1 MKQNNQTNLTTESNS
16 SFNMKKF
23 YFVAALTALMT
34 LSVGNIFAETVKY
47 AVKSTNS
54 VTTSGTAPTGSSAT
68 YSQTYNTKCQL
79 TKNNSATLTLSGF
92 SGNKITGMV
101 LNMKSNSDQ
110 GKGKFSAVAGTTTIA
125 AITSNTSFSKWYDN
139 NAFSTTYK
147 DITVELTN
155 ADYTIQNDEKVVITI
170 SASESSIYISSYS
183 ITYETSCEGHQIKI
197 QDNICGKVT
206 AKPTKACNGAKVT
219 LSNTPA
225 DGYYFNNYSVQYG
238 TIAVSDSTFT
248 MPDYDV
254 TVDGVFSSCDALS
267 KPTNVKTSSV
277 TTTSATI
284 TWDAVDNAT
293 GGYKVYVTDYYNFKK
308 TETVTTTSYTLSGLT
323 ANTQYAASV
332 TAIGDGHRYCESAEA
347 DVNFTTSALTQLTTP
362 TNLKESDVKY
372 NAFNI
377 QWDEVTGTTKY
388 EISIT
393 DAGTTTT
400 KETTSTSYSFTGL
413 TEKTSYIIK
422 VKAIGDNTITYSDS
436 KEAELRVTTVE
447 REKYTITWSTPDN
460 SFSPTTV
467 LEDDALV
474 LPTTTPAAPGGC
486 PDKVFVGWSADN
498 IGNTPSSTAPE
509 FVSSSTIPTA
519 STTYYAVFADKSGSG
534 DFELVEKELT
544 DWSGD
549 YLIVYDNTN
558 AMNTHSG
565 NQDANTY
572 ATYTSISSY
581 YTSSTK
587 TIASNTT
594 TEALVYRATKTANGY
609 SLYCVSDNSYLGSG
623 SGTGGKLRWQKS
635 YEAQVCEWTLGVG
648 SIGNVKY
655 TTNYIRWN
663 TGSPRFAIYASS
675 GQSAI
680 QLFKKASGYTDYVT
694 QCADCTTPQSP
705 LSFTVNATTANL
717 GEDGTVA
724 IGFSCAEGNGS
735 EPTYTITPTTGCT
748 INGKQLVF
756 SAAETYTIT
765 ARQDLAT
772 VGGVTYCG
780 DKASQTITITKNPVF
795 GDATIDKNT
804 FDVACGDTT
813 SMNSAATI
821 TLGTNYNLTKDITIT
836 APEGFLVSTNK
847 TDNSKYANSVTLT
860 PIASGENAGKVTDKV
875 YVRAYSAIARSNGY
889 SGNITISGSE
899 IPTQN
904 IAVSSTVT
912 CQEYELKTNDRGT
925 VTTAGNY
932 YTGATVTAPADP
944 TGVCTD
950 PINYIFDG
958 WSETEVTDGASSYT
972 KVSFP
977 YTMPKGGA
985 TLYAVYKYAAGS
997 GSVTPTKV
1005 NADGIVDGAQYFI
1018 TAANNGTEYILKA
1031 GAFNAGE
1038 SGNYNAKFDKTSATS
1053 DMAWTFVKSGD
1064 NWMIKSGDNVLA
1076 TGDGNNKLYSNTSNT
1091 QTWICKNTTT
1101 TYINITNVDN
1111 AKRNLALYSASA
1123 WRTYTTNDAI
1133 QSIQLYSATAY
1144 SFTSSPACG
1153 VYITGTKNIHV
1164 TSAKDIWVEA
1174 ADTFV
1179 VSATNLDKNKDGG
1192 NVSIEAKV
1200 VSGNFKIKTA
1210 GTSGDGRSTVL
1221 PLETD
1226 YDDTSYSGKLIVV
1239 YTPTEYDKQETG
1251 QILLRVYKTNGTTEY
1266 TTATIDVQG
1275 RSLPEQFVIAAK
1287 TTDGWVAL
1295 PSDLGTGSG
1304 SSVKAP
1310 YAITVDD
1317 ESNPTK
1323 ATQAPTTALYKGA
1336 ERNAAN
1342 TCANAIR
1349 FMSVSNNAYLQA
1361 STAASN
1367 TGIWLSTTNSNEA
1380 QPWKLTSSN
1389 FADYNVRVEKSET
1402 GRYLGYDATQG
1413 KIANYKQ
1420 TATLRFLPIEVA
1432 CTRYDAP
1439 TMTSTTAATDK
1450 VTLTWTEISG
1460 ATEYEYSSDQ
1470 TTWTTIGSVTTAD
1483 GVTTAVIS
1491 GLAATTDYTYYIRV
1505 KTTGENCSEVAKV
1518 TFTTTDCEDV
1528 PSNLSAYASS
1538 NSVTISWTANAATST
1553 VKIYSDAAGTTEVVS
1568 KTDAKSPCDLMG
1580 LKQNTKYYYQV
1591 FAGGSCKSAIE
1602 TFTTETS
1609 EISVVEWFQ
1618 DSLIVNV
1625 NTEGSD
1631 VSVVIEG
1638 QKAHGDAENKNIADG
1653 LFFSKYFEA
1662 NNNVKLLA
1670 IYNGTKQDYDLSNYK
1685 IYLSEADASTTSGTA
1700 TWNIKIN
1707 LSDYLSSSDLILKPD
1722 SEVILISYQDKND
1735 TDDEILECAKNSSTS
1750 GYSRYHRIKSVINF
1764 SGNDAVAL
1772 FNTTTNK
1779 FEDMIGA
1786 GTASKAD
1793 LDGVSAKTD
1802 FMDAPGWYIKN
1813 GTSIEKE
1820 DSTIALSTNRCL
1832 LIRKNTVKDGLTA
1845 VSKNEEDFITFADEW
1860 SGKQVPKNSSDAVE
1874 IASSCEAFAYVGS
1887 FNYNDYYT
1895 AYDSIGGLRELNG
1908 HQNPDGTY
1916 TIPVNRIDTFACK
1929 DIRLVVK
1936 DNGTEMVN
1944 KTQRVPIMVVANTD
1958 TKNDTLF
1965 HFSAD
1970 TCKKCDV
1977 VVRDNATLTH
1987 TNGGR
1992 NEFRDMYIYAGSHL
2006 NLPADQ
2012 TFTLQTTHMHAK
2024 NDLVSY
2030 AIINNDNSTIKINK
2044 LVHVKRIDGH
2054 YWYPFSLPYDCKIS
2068 DIVEQCGL
2076 DLGTYGTDWGIK
2088 YYNGERRQKEATAAS
2103 LGATGYHWY
2112 MMPSTGTLKANK
2124 GYIIALALP
2133 NENLMRSIYFTP
2145 AGTSNYLEDGTEKYS
2160 YISNWSDNL
2169 TADARH
2175 HGWNFVGSPYI
2186 SLFGEGADGQ
2196 GLNNT
2201 KMKMGRTNT
2210 ETGEQEDTKNVY
2222 VSVPNGGNTNTY
2234 TQSIASG
2241 VTLYPFKAYFVQAID
2256 PSTSAPAT
2264 DSIKLTYTKTNTR
2277 LNAPARVQSTA
2288 KTIFAELNLTNS
2300 DNSLRDNAGVLVG
2313 AFTADY
2319 EIGSDLTKM
2328 YAADV
2333 RPQLYTVD
2341 AAWGKMAYLAVADE
2355 AAHNISLGI
2364 YLPAAGSYTLSL
2376 NNNLSETGSADA
2388 VYLLYNGAV
2397 VANLL
2402 TMDYTVTATAA
2413 GTVNGYSLDIRRA
2426 SETTT
2431 ADEWAEGDGPQAHYR
2446 EGMLYI
2452 DNLPSGAEVYVYDVL
2467 GRLLLNTVATDAMVS
2482 MPTVTTG
2489 VYTILVRSNDS
2500 QTVLKTLLR

>member
-1 MKQNNQTNLTTESNS
+1 MMKRNKPTNLTTESNS

-34 LSVGNIFAETVKY
+34 LSVGNVFAETVKY
-47 AVKSTNS
+47 TVSAKDA

-68 YSQTYNTKCQL
+68 YSQTYATATQL
-79 TKNNSATLTLSGF
+79 TSSKSATLTLSGF
-92 SGNKITGMV
+92 SDNKITGIV
-101 LNMKSNSDQ
+101 LNMKSNKSS
-110 GKGKFSAVAGTTTIA
+110 GAGNFSAVAGTTTIA
-125 AITSNTSFSKWYDN
+125 NLSTTTFNKWYDN
-139 NAFSTTYK
+139 TAYSNSYK
-147 DITVELTN
+147 DITVSLAN
-155 ADYTIQNDEKVVITI
+155 SAYAIQDGENVVITI
-170 SASESSIYISSYS
+170 SCTTNSLYIQSYT
-183 ITYETSCEGHQIKI
+183 ITYESACTKHNITI
-197 QDNICGKVT
+197 QENICGTVT
-206 AKPTKACNGAKVT
+206 ADPPSACEGATVT
-219 LSNTPA
+219 LSCEEN
-225 DGYYFNNYSVQYG
+225 DGYYFNNYQVNG
-238 TIAVSDSTFT
+238 TDITGNTFT
-248 MPDYDV
+248 MPNYDV
-254 TVDGVFSSCDALS
+254 SVKGIFSSCDQLS
-267 KPTNVKTSSV
+267 APTNVKTSSI

-284 TWDAVDNAT
+284 TWDAVANAT
-293 GGYKVYVTDYYNFKK
+293 GGYKVYVTDGTNEK
-308 TETVTTTSYTLSGLT
+308 TETVTTTSYTLTGLT

-332 TAIGDGHRYCESAEA
+332 TAIGDGHRYCESAET
-347 DVNFTTSALTQLTTP
+347 DVDFTTTALAQ
-362 TNLKESDVKY
+362 
-372 NAFNI
+372 
-377 QWDEVTGTTKY
+377 
-388 EISIT
+388 
-393 DAGTTTT
+393 
-400 KETTSTSYSFTGL
+400 
-413 TEKTSYIIK
+413 
-422 VKAIGDNTITYSDS
+422 
-436 KEAELRVTTVE
+436 
-447 REKYTITWSTPDN
+447 YTITWSTPDG
-460 SFSPTTV
+460 SSTTTV
-467 LEDDALV
+467 TEGNTLK
-474 LPTTTPAAPGGC
+474 LPTTPAAPGGC
-486 PDKVFVGWSADN
+486 PDKVFVGWSATN

-519 STTYYAVFADKSGSG
+519 NITYYAVFADKSGDG
-534 DFELVEKELT
+534 DFELVETELT

-572 ATYTSISSY
+572 ATYTNISSY

-594 TEALVYRATKTANGY
+594 TEALIYRATKTANGY
-609 SLYCVSDNSYLGSG
+609 SLYCVSDDSYLGSS

-635 YEAQVCEWTLGVG
+635 YEAQVCEWTLGAG

-663 TGSPRFAIYASS
+663 TSDPRFAIYESS
-675 GQSAI
+675 KQSAI
-680 QLFKKASGYTDYVT
+680 QLFKKAAGYTDYVT
-694 QCADCTTPQSP
+694 QCADCTAPQSP
-705 LSFTVNATTANL
+705 LSLTVYATTANL

-724 IGFSCAEGNGS
+724 IGFTCAEGNGAT
-735 EPTYTITPTTGCT
+735 PTYTITPTTGCT
-748 INGKQLVF
+748 INGSQLVF
-756 SAAETYTIT
+756 SAAGTYTIT
-765 ARQDLAT
+765 AQQDLAT

-780 DKASQTITITKNPVF
+780 GKDTKTITITKNPVF
-795 GDATIDKNT
+795 GTATIDKNT

-813 SMNSAATI
+813 SMSSAATI
-821 TLGTNYNLTKDITIT
+821 TLGTNYNLTQTITVT
-836 APEGFLVSTNK
+836 APEGFLVSTDK
-847 TDNSKYANSVTLT
+847 SDNSKYATSVTLT
-860 PIASGENAGKVTDKV
+860 PTGAGENAGKITGKV

-889 SGNITISGSE
+889 SGDITISGTE
-899 IPTQN
+899 ITEQK

-925 VTTAGNY
+925 VTSAGNY

-950 PINYIFDG
+950 PINYVFDG
-958 WSETEVTDGASSYT
+958 WSATEVTDGTTSYT
-972 KVSFP
+972 KVDFTK

-985 TLYAVYKYAAGS
+985 TLYAVYRYVPS
-997 GSVTPTKV
+997 GSNDFQIADADVDVQNGGEYILTGYDSDASSEYALTCTPSTTNTGKMESKYVNVEEDDDVVSKIQDVTDNTIIWKLIGDATNGYSFQSLSTGEYLTASGSAFSMGTTATTK
-1005 NADGIVDGAQYFI
+1005 YFI
-1018 TAANNGTEYILKA
+1018 THPDDSKWYVNVKQSA
-1031 GAFNAGE
+1031 
-1038 SGNYNAKFDKTSATS
+1038 GNYLSAYTKSSVVYFS
-1053 DMAWTFVKSGD
+1053 DYKYNT
-1064 NWMIKSGDNVLA
+1064 N
-1076 TGDGNNKLYSNTSNT
+1076 TLY
-1091 QTWICKNTTT
+1091 
-1101 TYINITNVDN
+1101 
-1111 AKRNLALYSASA
+1111 LYTRKHA
-1123 WRTYTTNDAI
+1123 
-1133 QSIQLYSATAY
+1133 
-1144 SFTSSPACG
+1144 FTSSPSCG
-1153 VYITGTKNIHV
+1153 VYITGTKGIHV

-1174 ADTFV
+1174 ADTME
-1179 VSATNLDKNKDGG
+1179 VSATSLDKNEDAAA
-1192 NVSIEAKV
+1192 VSISAEV
-1200 VSGNFKIKTA
+1200 TSGNFTIKTA
-1210 GTSGDGRSTVL
+1210 GTSGSGSSKLTL
-1221 PLETD
+1221 TTNCTD
-1226 YDDTSYSGKLIVV
+1226 ATFSQKLIVV
-1239 YTPTEYDKQETG
+1239 YKPTADNTTETG
-1251 QILLRVYKTNGTTEY
+1251 QILLKVYKYKGSTEY
-1266 TTATIDVQG
+1266 ATATIDVQG

-1295 PSDLGTGSG
+1295 PSDLETGSG
-1304 SSVKAP
+1304 STVKAP
-1310 YAITVDD
+1310 YSITVDD

-1336 ERNAAN
+1336 ARNTAN

-1349 FMSVSNNAYLQA
+1349 LQSVSANAYLQA
-1361 STAASN
+1361 STTADE
-1367 TGIWLSTTNSNEA
+1367 THIWLSTGNSNEA
-1380 QPWKLTSSN
+1380 QPWKLMSSD
-1389 FADYNVRVEKSET
+1389 FADYTVRVEKSEA
-1402 GRYLGYDATQG
+1402 GRYLGYNTKEG

-1420 TATLRFLPIEVA
+1420 TATLRFLPVENT

-1439 TMTSTTAATDK
+1439 SIKSTTAASNK
-1450 VTLTWTEISG
+1450 VTLTWAEISG
-1460 ATEYEYSSDQ
+1460 VTAYEYSTDQ
-1470 TTWTTIGSVTTAD
+1470 TNWSSDNLTISTTGGITTA
-1483 GVTTAVIS
+1483 TIS
-1491 GLAATTDYTYYIRV
+1491 GLTATTSYTLYIRV
-1505 KTTGENCSEVAKV
+1505 KITSGDNCSETATT
-1518 TFTTTDCEDV
+1518 TFTTTDCDDV

-1538 NSVTISWTANAATST
+1538 NSVTISWTATAATST
-1553 VKIYSDAAGTTEVVS
+1553 VKVYSDAAGANLVKDTTKV
-1568 KTDAKSPCDLMG
+1568 TSPCDLMG

-1591 FAGGSCKSAIE
+1591 FAGGSCGSAIE
-1602 TFTTETS
+1602 EFTTETS
-1609 EISVVEWFQ
+1609 AISVVEWFQ
-1618 DSLIVNV
+1618 DSIIVNV

-1638 QKAHGDAENKNIADG
+1638 QKAHGDASEANIAED
-1653 LFFSKYFEA
+1653 LFFSKYYEA
-1662 NNNVKLLA
+1662 TGNVKLVGV
-1670 IYNGTKQDYDLSNYK
+1670 YNGTPDTLS
-1685 IYLSEADASTTSGTA
+1685 LA
-1700 TWNIKIN
+1700 NISI
-1707 LSDYLSSSDLILKPD
+1707 SYGISSWEITISLSSYGHYKKGYICPNEELIFWCKGYETGD
-1722 SEVILISYQDKND
+1722 NAKKD
-1735 TDDEILECAKNSSTS
+1735 TAIINCVKDQLSSTVIS
-1750 GYSRYHRIKSVINF
+1750 SFYELPTTGDDKLSFSGKQSFALKRGNDNIDVLGAISKSNGKPKKGSCKPSWGDISENDKDARTWCGTGYSIE
-1764 SGNDAVAL
+1764 D
-1772 FNTTTNK
+1772 NTT
-1779 FEDMIGA
+1779 I
-1786 GTASKAD
+1786 
-1793 LDGVSAKTD
+1793 
-1802 FMDAPGWYIKN
+1802 
-1813 GTSIEKE
+1813 IE
-1820 DSTIALSTNRCL
+1820 LSMNRCL
-1832 LIRKNTVKDGLTA
+1832 LVRSNKVKSGKNAVTNNVDTFMTFTKEEWLGRP
-1845 VSKNEEDFITFADEW
+1845 VSKY
-1860 SGKQVPKNSSDAVE
+1860 KSDGTNDAGVE
-1874 IASSCEAFAYVGS
+1874 SSCEGFAYVAD
-1887 FNYNDYYT
+1887 FNYAGYYT
-1895 AYDSIGGLRELNG
+1895 AYDSIGGLREIGG

-2006 NLPADQ
+2006 NLPANQ

-2088 YYNGERRQKEATAAS
+2088 YYDGQRRQAEATAAS

-2133 NENLMRSIYFTP
+2133 NEDLMRSIYFTP

-2186 SLFGEGADGQ
+2186 SLFGEGTDGQ

-2210 ETGEQEDTKNVY
+2210 ETGEQEDTPNVY

-2234 TQSIASG
+2234 TQSVASG

-2256 PSTSAPAT
+2256 PTTSSPAT
-2264 DSIKLTYTKTNTR
+2264 DSIKLTYTKSNTR

-2288 KTIFAELNLTNS
+2288 KTIFAELNIANS
-2300 DNSLRDNAGVLVG
+2300 DNSLRDNTGVLAG

-2333 RPQLYTVD
+2333 RPQLYTID

-2355 AAHNISLGI
+2355 AAHNISLGM

-2376 NNNLSETGSADA
+2376 NNDLSETGSADA

-2402 TMDYTVTATAA
+2402 TMDYTFTATAA

-2426 SETTT
+2426 AETTT

-2446 EGMLYI
+2446 EGMLYV

-2489 VYTILVRSNDS
+2489 VYTILVRSTDS

>member
-34 LSVGNIFAETVKY
+34 LLAPCAWGEDNSWTYSIQSGDAVTNNAITMGDVNWSVNTTKEKGNPTISNTYKSQQCLKFGDGKKSYFSNIVFSTDYFSKYKVKQVEIKIRLETDVETKVVVKQ
-47 AVKSTNS
+47 SDIEM
-54 VTTSGTAPTGSSAT
+54 GSAT
-68 YSQTYNTKCQL
+68 YSQSGAWYDMTANTTVGTGGTLSIGITTTHIVYISYIKVTYEAATTQTCTTPTFTISDKTISLSEAESGEYDLTNNLSINKGGSTGAITYSCSNSNVDIFSDSKFQSLYAGTYEVTATMAADATYCEASTTFNITVTAPTVPTYTITKGNHDNGDFTVSATSAEAGTAITLTPTPNSCYQLSRWSVLNKNTTEEL
-79 TKNNSATLTLSGF
+79 TVTNNTFVMPAANVEVTAEFSALPTLATPTNLVVSNITVNSATLTW
-92 SGNKITGMV
+92 T
-101 LNMKSNSDQ
+101 
-110 GKGKFSAVAGTTTIA
+110 AV
-125 AITSNTSFSKWYDN
+125 S
-139 NAFSTTYK
+139 
-147 DITVELTN
+147 N
-155 ADYTIQNDEKVVITI
+155 ADKYEVTI
-170 SASESSIYISSYS
+170 SDK
-183 ITYETSCEGHQIKI
+183 TYTT
-197 QDNICGKVT
+197 D
-206 AKPTKACNGAKVT
+206 
-219 LSNTPA
+219 
-225 DGYYFNNYSVQYG
+225 
-238 TIAVSDSTFT
+238 
-248 MPDYDV
+248 
-254 TVDGVFSSCDALS
+254 
-267 KPTNVKTSSV
+267 KTS
-277 TTTSATI
+277 
-284 TWDAVDNAT
+284 
-293 GGYKVYVTDYYNFKK
+293 YN
-308 TETVTTTSYTLSGLT
+308 
-323 ANTQYAASV
+323 
-332 TAIGDGHRYCESAEA
+332 
-347 DVNFTTSALTQLTTP
+347 
-362 TNLKESDVKY
+362 
-372 NAFNI
+372 
-377 QWDEVTGTTKY
+377 
-388 EISIT
+388 
-393 DAGTTTT
+393 
-400 KETTSTSYSFTGL
+400 FTGL
-413 TEKTSYIIK
+413 TAETEYHVG
-422 VKAIGDNTITYSDS
+422 VKALGDS
-436 KEAELRVTTVE
+436 KAYCDGKQEAQTFQTIAKP
-447 REKYTITWSTPDN
+447 KYTITWS
-460 SFSPTTV
+460 SPSGSTTSTV
-467 LEDDALV
+467 TAGDAV
-474 LPTTTPAAPGGC
+474 TLPSDPASC
-486 PDKVFVGWSADN
+486 SSTYTKFVGWFTTEA
-498 IGNTPSSTAPE
+498 GNEGNPSSSKPSEQVT
-509 FVSSSTIPTA
+509 STTIPT
-519 STTYYAVFADKSGSG
+519 SDVTYYAVFSDVTSGGGLTLATAVESGDVVYLATKAGSGVTGCSSKDATVSSTQSEWMAFTVEGNTSSFKLKNSDGKYVTASGKSFQLTTDGSDLTLESDGRFPTSSTYLQANGTYYRWYTNSSTYTQFYMYKSGTTATGYISSCCSDAAVVTITPANATINLNENGTAATTVTCTQKGGGKGTWSYSVSPSGTATFDGTTFTATAAGTYTVTATYTENCYKSGS
-534 DFELVEKELT
+534 
-544 DWSGD
+544 
-549 YLIVYDNTN
+549 
-558 AMNTHSG
+558 A
-565 NQDANTY
+565 
-572 ATYTSISSY
+572 
-581 YTSSTK
+581 
-587 TIASNTT
+587 
-594 TEALVYRATKTANGY
+594 
-609 SLYCVSDNSYLGSG
+609 
-623 SGTGGKLRWQKS
+623 
-635 YEAQVCEWTLGVG
+635 
-648 SIGNVKY
+648 
-655 TTNYIRWN
+655 
-663 TGSPRFAIYASS
+663 
-675 GQSAI
+675 
-680 QLFKKASGYTDYVT
+680 
-694 QCADCTTPQSP
+694 
-705 LSFTVNATTANL
+705 
-717 GEDGTVA
+717 
-724 IGFSCAEGNGS
+724 
-735 EPTYTITPTTGCT
+735 
-748 INGKQLVF
+748 
-756 SAAETYTIT
+756 
-765 ARQDLAT
+765 
-772 VGGVTYCG
+772 
-780 DKASQTITITKNPVF
+780 TITITKDPVF
-795 GDATIDKNT
+795 GSATIDKNT

-813 SMNSAATI
+813 SMNSAAII
-821 TLGTNYNLTKDITIT
+821 TLGTNYNLTKDISVT

-847 TDNSKYANSVTLT
+847 TDNSKYASSVTLT
-860 PIASGENAGKVTDKV
+860 PTASGENAGKITDKV

-889 SGNITISGSE
+889 SGDITISGTE
-899 IPTQN
+899 ITTPQKIT
-904 IAVSSTVT
+904 VSSTVT

-950 PINYIFDG
+950 PINYVFDG
-958 WSETEVTDGASSYT
+958 WSATEVTDGATSYT
-972 KVSFP
+972 KVDFSK

-985 TLYAVYKYAAGS
+985 TLYAVYKYAADGSSTNTFKKGSLSDLTDGQQVVLLNYTNNVAVSAKTAVDTYNRRAISYTPNNDVITVSETDSVIWTVTKS
-997 GSVTPTKV
+997 GSNYVFNLGSNYLGVTESSNKY
-1005 NADGIVDGAQYFI
+1005 Q
-1018 TAANNGTEYILKA
+1018 L
-1031 GAFNAGE
+1031 AFN
-1038 SGNYNAKFDKTSATS
+1038 STKDT
-1053 DMAWTFVKSGD
+1053 W
-1064 NWMIKSGDNVLA
+1064 IIA
-1076 TGDGNNKLYSNTSNT
+1076 TGGTGYTLKSNNNSRYIDYYNSKFTSY
-1091 QTWICKNTTT
+1091 QRADDEAF
-1101 TYINITNVDN
+1101 YMHFYVPG
-1111 AKRNLALYSASA
+1111 
-1123 WRTYTTNDAI
+1123 
-1133 QSIQLYSATAY
+1133 TAY
-1144 SFTSSPACG
+1144 SYTSSPACG

-1210 GTSGDGRSTVL
+1210 GTSGDGRSTAL

-1251 QILLRVYKTNGTTEY
+1251 KIALRVYKAGGSENY
-1266 TTATIDVQG
+1266 ATDTIEVYG

-1287 TTDGWVAL
+1287 TADGWVAL
-1295 PSDLGTGSG
+1295 PSDLGTGS
-1304 SSVKAP
+1304 SSTVKAP
-1310 YAITVDD
+1310 YTITVDD

-1342 TCANAIR
+1342 TCAKAIR
-1349 FMSVSNNAYLQA
+1349 FRSVSNNAYLQA
-1361 STAASN
+1361 STAANN

-1420 TATLRFLPIEVA
+1420 TATLRFLPIEVT

-1450 VTLTWTEISG
+1450 VTLTWAEISG
-1460 ATEYEYSSDQ
+1460 ATEYEYSSEQ
-1470 TTWTTIGSVTTAD
+1470 TTWTTIGSVTTVD

-1528 PSNLSAYASS
+1528 PNNLSAYASS

-1609 EISVVEWFQ
+1609 AISVVEWFQ

-1685 IYLSEADASTTSGTA
+1685 IYLSVAGASTTSGTV
-1700 TWNIKIN
+1700 TWDIKIN

-1722 SEVILISYQDKND
+1722 SEVILISYQDNND

-1860 SGKQVPKNSSDAVE
+1860 SGKQVPSNSSKEVE

-1944 KTQRVPIMVVANTD
+1944 KTQRVPIMVFANTD

-1987 TNGGR
+1987 TSGGR

-2006 NLPADQ
+2006 KLPADQ

-2088 YYNGERRQKEATAAS
+2088 YYDGERRQAEATAAS

-2186 SLFGEGADGQ
+2186 SLFGEGTDGQ

-2234 TQSIASG
+2234 TQSVASG

-2288 KTIFAELNLTNS
+2288 KTIFAELNLVNS

>member
-1 MKQNNQTNLTTESNS
+1 
-16 SFNMKKF
+16 MKKF

-34 LSVGNIFAETVKY
+34 LLAPCAWGETETITANFQCNCSQAGTSPNTFTAKNGSTTDGYYALQKGYIISDVAYSVDPTQSISVTMNLGTYGGYSKGYNDVVFY
-47 AVKSTNS
+47 AVDKNGKTISSTFSSSFTNKY
-54 VTTSGTAPTGSSAT
+54 TTNGGTPFTGIITLNEGQSGDEVYFKFSASSSAT
-68 YSQTYNTKCQL
+68 TTKCARFHSL
-79 TKNNSATLTLSGF
+79 
-92 SGNKITGMV
+92 
-101 LNMKSNSDQ
+101 
-110 GKGKFSAVAGTTTIA
+110 
-125 AITSNTSFSKWYDN
+125 
-139 NAFSTTYK
+139 
-147 DITVELTN
+147 
-155 ADYTIQNDEKVVITI
+155 
-170 SASESSIYISSYS
+170 S
-183 ITYETSCEGHQIKI
+183 ITYTTASCTKHNVNVSSDICGTVTANPTSACEGA
-197 QDNICGKVT
+197 T
-206 AKPTKACNGAKVT
+206 VT
-219 LSNTPA
+219 LSYEEN
-225 DGYYFNNYSVQYG
+225 DNYYFNNYQVNG
-238 TIAVSDSTFT
+238 TDITGNTFT
-248 MPDYDV
+248 MPNYDV
-254 TVDGVFSSCDALS
+254 SVKGIFSSCDQLS
-267 KPTNVKTSSV
+267 APTNVKTSSV

-284 TWDAVDNAT
+284 TWDAVANAT
-293 GGYKVYVTDYYNFKK
+293 GGYKVYVTDYDNFEK
-308 TETVTTTSYTLSGLT
+308 TEVVTTTSYSLTGLT

-332 TAIGDGHRYCESAEA
+332 TAIGDGHRYCESDET
-347 DVNFTTSALTQLTTP
+347 DMDFTTSALAQLTTP

-377 QWDEVTGTTKY
+377 QWDAVTGASKY
-388 EISIT
+388 QITIT

-400 KETTSTSYSFTGL
+400 GETTSTSYSFTGL

-422 VKAIGDNTITYSDS
+422 VKAIGDNATTYSDS
-436 KEAELRVTTVE
+436 KEAELRVTTAE
-447 REKYTITWSTPDN
+447 RKKYTITWSTPDN

-486 PDKVFVGWSADN
+486 PDKVFVGWSATN
-498 IGNTPSSTAPE
+498 IGDMPSSTAPE
-509 FVSSSTIPTA
+509 FVSNAVKPTA
-519 STTYYAVFADKSGSG
+519 NTTYYAVFADGVSYNPVKFTVGDVGNYAIVAYNGSKYYAIPSNPTISDG
-534 DFELVEKELT
+534 KATAVEVTVSESNGVKYITSENAAQCTWTIASTSEGYTFYNGTNYLIKTPSNNVKLGLNTTSTYWELT
-544 DWSGD
+544 ADGD
-549 YLIVYDNTN
+549 YTKIIPKAYTSRIIV
-558 AMNTHSG
+558 MNSTVF
-565 NQDANTY
+565 
-572 ATYTSISSY
+572 ATYTSTNSY
-581 YTSSTK
+581 YKTMILPVGGSS
-587 TIASNTT
+587 
-594 TEALVYRATKTANGY
+594 
-609 SLYCVSDNSYLGSG
+609 
-623 SGTGGKLRWQKS
+623 
-635 YEAQVCEWTLGVG
+635 
-648 SIGNVKY
+648 
-655 TTNYIRWN
+655 
-663 TGSPRFAIYASS
+663 
-675 GQSAI
+675 
-680 QLFKKASGYTDYVT
+680 YTDYVT
-694 QCADCTTPQSP
+694 QCADCTAPQSP
-705 LSFTVNATTANL
+705 LSLTVNATTANL

-724 IGFSCAEGNGS
+724 IGFTCAEGNGAT
-735 EPTYTITPTTGCT
+735 PTYTITPTTGCT

-756 SAAETYTIT
+756 SAAGTYTIT
-765 ARQDLAT
+765 AQQDLST

-780 DKASQTITITKNPVF
+780 GKDTKTITITKNPIF
-795 GDATIDKNT
+795 GTATIDKNT

-821 TLGTNYNLTKDITIT
+821 TLGTNYNLTQTITVT

-847 TDNSKYANSVTLT
+847 TDNSKYATSVTLT
-860 PIASGENAGKVTDKV
+860 PTGAGENAGKITGKV

-889 SGNITISGSE
+889 SGDITITGTE
-899 IPTQN
+899 ITEQK

-925 VTTAGNY
+925 VTSAGNY

-950 PINYIFDG
+950 PINYVFDG
-958 WSETEVTDGASSYT
+958 WSATEVTDGATSYT
-972 KVSFP
+972 KVDFTK

-1031 GAFNAGE
+1031 GAFATGGSE
-1038 SGNYNAKFDKTSATS
+1038 DYTVKFDKTSATS

-1076 TGDGNNKLYSNTSNT
+1076 TENGNNKLYSNNSNT

-1101 TYINITNVDN
+1101 TYIKITNVDN
-1111 AKRNLALYSASA
+1111 AKRNLALYNATS
-1123 WRTYTTNDAI
+1123 WRTYTTSDAI

-1153 VYITGTKNIHV
+1153 VYITGTKGIHV

-1174 ADTFV
+1174 ADTME
-1179 VSATNLDKNKDGG
+1179 VSATSLDKNEDGAA
-1192 NVSIEAKV
+1192 VSISAEV
-1200 VSGNFKIKTA
+1200 TSGNFTIKMA
-1210 GTSGDGRSTVL
+1210 GTSG
-1221 PLETD
+1221 
-1226 YDDTSYSGKLIVV
+1226 SGSSKLTLTTNCSDASFTQKLIVV
-1239 YTPTEYDKQETG
+1239 YKPTADNTTETG
-1251 QILLRVYKTNGTTEY
+1251 QIRLKVYKYKGSTEY
-1266 TTATIDVQG
+1266 ATATIDVQG

-1295 PSDLGTGSG
+1295 PSDLETGSG

-1310 YAITVDD
+1310 YSITVDD
-1317 ESNPTK
+1317 EANPTK

-1336 ERNAAN
+1336 ASNTVN

-1349 FMSVSNNAYLQA
+1349 LQSVSANAYLQA
-1361 STAASN
+1361 STAADE
-1367 TGIWLSTTNSNEA
+1367 THIWLSTGNSNEA
-1380 QPWKLTSSN
+1380 QPWKLISSD
-1389 FADYNVRVEKSET
+1389 FADYTVRVEKAEA
-1402 GRYLGYDATQG
+1402 GRYLGYDTKEG

-1420 TATLRFLPIEVA
+1420 TATLRFLPVENT

-1439 TMTSTTAATDK
+1439 SIKSTTAASNK
-1450 VTLTWTEISG
+1450 VTLTWAEISG
-1460 ATEYEYSSDQ
+1460 ATAYEYSTDR
-1470 TTWTTIGSVTTAD
+1470 TTWSSDNLSISTTGGITTA
-1483 GVTTAVIS
+1483 TIS
-1491 GLAATTDYTYYIRV
+1491 GLTATTSYTLYIRV
-1505 KTTGENCSEVAKV
+1505 KITSGDNCSETATT
-1518 TFTTTDCEDV
+1518 TFTTTDCDDV

-1553 VKIYSDAAGTTEVVS
+1553 VKVYSDAAGANLVKDTTKV
-1568 KTDAKSPCDLMG
+1568 TSPCDLMG

-1591 FAGGSCKSAIE
+1591 FAGGSCGSAIE
-1602 TFTTETS
+1602 EFTTETS
-1609 EISVVEWFQ
+1609 AISVVEWFQ
-1618 DSLIVNV
+1618 DSIIVNV

-1638 QKAHGDAENKNIADG
+1638 QKAHGSASEANIAED
-1653 LFFSKYFEA
+1653 LFFSKYYEA
-1662 NNNVKLLA
+1662 TGNVKLVGV
-1670 IYNGTKQDYDLSNYK
+1670 YNGTLDTLPLANV
-1685 IYLSEADASTTSGTA
+1685 
-1700 TWNIKIN
+1700 NIKIGHN
-1707 LSDYLSSSDLILKPD
+1707 NKKGDPTWYNDISMDTYGKNKVGYIAPNEEIILWYSQGNQFDPD
-1722 SEVILISYQDKND
+1722 ITNCVEEKGYVDFTKMESNNKIS
-1735 TDDEILECAKNSSTS
+1735 
-1750 GYSRYHRIKSVINF
+1750 F
-1764 SGNDAVAL
+1764 SGDQTITLLRDGTLIDVLGAV
-1772 FNTTTNK
+1772 TSEGDPVQGKVTPSWG
-1779 FEDMIGA
+1779 D
-1786 GTASKAD
+1786 D
-1793 LDGVSAKTD
+1793 
-1802 FMDAPGWYIKN
+1802 PGWAGKGYN
-1813 GTSIEKE
+1813 IENQTE
-1820 DSTIALSTNRCL
+1820 EIDLSTNRCL
-1832 LIRKNTVKDGLTA
+1832 LVRSNKVKSGKNAVTNNVDTFMTFTKEEWLGRP
-1845 VSKNEEDFITFADEW
+1845 VSKY
-1860 SGKQVPKNSSDAVE
+1860 KSDGTDDHGVE
-1874 IASSCEAFAYVGS
+1874 SSCEGFAYVAD
-1887 FNYNDYYT
+1887 FNYTGYYT
-1895 AYDSIGGLRELNG
+1895 AYDSIGGLREIDG

-2054 YWYPFSLPYDCKIS
+2054 YWYPFSLPYDCKIA

-2088 YYNGERRQKEATAAS
+2088 YYDGQRRQAEATAAS

-2133 NENLMRSIYFTP
+2133 NEDLMRSIYFTP

-2186 SLFGEGADGQ
+2186 SLFGEGTDGQ

-2210 ETGEQEDTKNVY
+2210 ETGEQEDTPNVY

-2234 TQSIASG
+2234 TQSVASG
-2241 VTLYPFKAYFVQAID
+2241 VTIYPFKAYFVQAID
-2256 PSTSAPAT
+2256 PTTSSPAT
-2264 DSIKLTYTKTNTR
+2264 DSIKLTYTKSNTR

-2288 KTIFAELNLTNS
+2288 KTIFAELNIANS
-2300 DNSLRDNAGVLVG
+2300 DNSLRDNTGVLVG

-2355 AAHNISLGI
+2355 AAHNISLGM

-2376 NNNLSETGSADA
+2376 NNDLSETGSADA

-2402 TMDYTVTATAA
+2402 TMDYTFTATAA

-2426 SETTT
+2426 AETTT

-2446 EGMLYI
+2446 EGMLYV

-2489 VYTILVRSNDS
+2489 VYTILVRSTDS